1 MPLHTLRADISY
13 GLAEA
18 KTTYGVIGIKA
29 WVFRGEVLT
38 KDEERQKAALG
49 G

>member
-1 MPLHTLRADISY
+1 VPLHTLRADISY
-13 GLAEA
+13 GLAEG

-29 WVFRGEVLT
+29 WIFRGEVLT
-38 KDEERQKAALG
+38 KEEEKQRAALG